1 MRAKVTLVA
10 RVKDGEKF
18 PFTAV
23 EVKRNAITFPIVW
36 NDKSERKL
44 KRFGPDDV
52 IGFYARMQDNGQ
64 RKAVPLGKDPV
75 AALIQFQKEDQDFE
89 RVRAGLLPL
98 NPPETKVPAGSREIH
113 FCVKKYIEE
122 LEDLKRKP
130 RSIETVQ
137 KALDQFLASYRK
149 ASIDEIT
156 RQDCLDFLKWME
168 KHIPRRNNGGH
179 PNNTYRNR
187 LQDVS
192 SFFKK
197 FSVAFPLLPNEWP
210 KKIPKKKEKYSL
222 DTVNRLIDACE
233 AEDEKDLIHFLLSTG
248 FRDDE
253 TAHVQYKDIDFQQM
267 TINIGYKPEFH
278 WIPKNGKPREQAVP
292 LPDRLVK
299 RMKNRQKRYKASES
313 DLIFPTA
320 KGTPNQKLLRIIKR
334 VAERAEIKETIG
346 LHKFRKTFG
355 TAVAH
360 KLGLETARIYLG
372 HEDIETT
379 QEYLAADELSPKH
392 TRKMANELFSTVG
405 D

>member
-1 MRAKVTLVA
+1 MRAKVALIA
-10 RVKDGEKF
+10 RVKDGARF

-23 EVKRNAITFPIVW
+23 QVKRNVITFPIAW
-36 NDKSERKL
+36 KDEAARTL
-44 KRFGPDDV
+44 KHFTPEQV
-52 IGFYARMQDNGQ
+52 IGFYARMQENGQ
-64 RKAVPLGKDPV
+64 RKTAPLGKDPV
-75 AALIQFQKEDQDFE
+75 SALTQFQEIERNFA
-89 RVRAGLLPL
+89 RVRSGLLPL
-98 NPPETKVPAGSREIH
+98 NPPESKPAGSRDIH
-113 FCVKKYIEE
+113 ACAKKYIEE
-122 LEDLKRKP
+122 LEDMKRKP
-130 RSIETVQ
+130 RSVETVQ

-149 ASIDEIT
+149 TSIDEIT

-168 KHIPRRNNGGH
+168 KNIPRRNNGGH

-197 FSVAFPLLPNEWP
+197 FSVAFPLTPNEWP

-253 TAHVQYKDIDFQQM
+253 VAHVQYKDIDFQQM
-267 TINIGYKPEFH
+267 TINIGYKREFN

-292 LPDRLVK
+292 LSDRLVK
-299 RMKNRQKRYKASES
+299 RMKNRQKRYGASES